1 MSKTSPI
8 HRLITHFQES
18 FVKLHIDVPPKV
30 CEDYAVFVHSCMNN
44 GRRKFHT
51 TNHVLDVC
59 EQMRPLQVLAGLFHD
74 IVYHQVDGGFPS
86 EAEALILTI
95 VEVHDDA
102 ITIKKTL
109 PSDYPA
115 NEYLSICLDIFA
127 FQPGQTLGIH
137 GGLNEFLSAWVAV
150 NFLGDFLKAK
160 DLMTIAACI
169 EATIPFRPKDEQGK
183 NCLDHLEQRI
193 KDCYGRYK
201 LQLGETEIA
210 QMVKLAAGV
219 ANRDVANFAE
229 LDPGKFLDNTW
240 ILLPETNEMLWK
252 PGVYFNADYRK
263 ALMKMEGFLSFLNP
277 DNIYHGYQD
286 EPLPEVLKE
295 MKAQAKKNVQTANQ
309 YLQLKIL
316 GIAIIEALAMAT
328 GGDGP
333 ISMFLG
339 DVRIYNE
346 IERAEDYLPPVTLSD
361 ELDYNDTL
369 YRLLEYG
376 RASGTSFDMK
386 NSPIAC
392 FVYKCLGDTHAAQA
406 MELARQMFVEKI
418 SPEMFLRSLDQK
430 LVSDLAQACAMLAT
444 TRKKEFMK
452 WV

>member
-8 HRLITHFQES
+8 HRLIAHFQES
-18 FVKLHIDVPPKV
+18 FVRLHIDVPPKI

-59 EQMRPLQVLAGLFHD
+59 EQMQPLQVLAGLFHD
-74 IVYHQVDGGFPS
+74 VVYYQVDGGFPPDANELVRS
-86 EAEALILTI
+86 I
-95 VEVHDDA
+95 VEVSDDVVA
-102 ITIKKTL
+102 IKKTL
-109 PSDYPA
+109 PIDYPA
-115 NEYLSICLDIFA
+115 SHYLSICLDVFA
-127 FQPGQTLGIH
+127 FKPGQTLGIH

-160 DLMTIAACI
+160 DLITIAACI

-183 NCLDHLEQRI
+183 NCLDQLEQRI
-193 KDCYGRYK
+193 SECYARYK
-201 LQLGETEIA
+201 LQLGKSEIS

-252 PGVYFNADYRK
+252 PGVYFNADYRL

-277 DNIYHGYQD
+277 ENIYHGYQD
-286 EPLPEVLKE
+286 EPKPEVLAE
-295 MKAQAKKNVQTANQ
+295 MKIQARKNVKTANQ

-316 GIAIIEALAMAT
+316 GIAIIEALARAT
-328 GGDGP
+328 GGDAP

-339 DVRIYNE
+339 DVRIYDE
-346 IERAEDYLPPVTLSD
+346 IERAEDYLPPVELSD
-361 ELDYNDTL
+361 SLDYNDTL

-376 RASGTSFDMK
+376 RASATSFDMK
-386 NSPIAC
+386 NSPIAS
-392 FVYKCLGDTHAAQA
+392 FVYKCLGDAQSAQA
-406 MELARQMFVEKI
+406 MNLARQMFSDKI
-418 SPEMFLRSLDQK
+418 TPEMFLRSLDRK

>member
-8 HRLITHFQES
+8 HRLIAHFQES

-51 TNHVLDVC
+51 TDHVLDVC
-59 EQMRPLQVLAGLFHD
+59 EQMQPLQVLAGLFHD
-74 IVYHQVDGGFPS
+74 VIYYQVDGGFPA
-86 EAEALILTI
+86 EAEELIRSI
-95 VEVHDDA
+95 VDIHDDIIA
-102 ITIKKTL
+102 IKKIL
-109 PSDYPA
+109 PTDYPSSH
-115 NEYLSICLDIFA
+115 YVKICLDVFA
-127 FQPGQTLGIH
+127 FKSGQTLGIH

-160 DLMTIAACI
+160 DLITIAACI
-169 EATIPFRPKDEQGK
+169 EATIPFRPEDEQGK

-193 KDCYGRYK
+193 NDCYASYK
-201 LQLGETEIA
+201 LQLAPTEVG

-277 DNIYHGYQD
+277 ENIYHGYQD
-286 EPLPEVLKE
+286 EPQPEVLAE
-295 MKAQAKKNVQTANQ
+295 MKSQAKKNVKTANQ

-339 DVRIYNE
+339 DVRIYDE
-346 IERAEDYLPPVTLSD
+346 IERAEDYLPPVELS
-361 ELDYNDTL
+361 EVLDYNDTL

-376 RASGTSFDMK
+376 RASATSFDMK
-386 NSPIAC
+386 NSPIAS
-392 FVYKCLGDTHAAQA
+392 FVYKCLGDAQSTQA
-406 MELARQMFVEKI
+406 MELARQMFAEKI
-418 SPEMFLRSLDQK
+418 TPEMFLRSLNRK

>member
-8 HRLITHFQES
+8 HRLIAHFQES
-18 FVKLHIDVPPKV
+18 FVKLHIDVPPKT

-59 EQMRPLQVLAGLFHD
+59 EQMQPLQVLAGLFHD
-74 IVYHQVDGGFPS
+74 VVYYQVDGGFPPNAD
-86 EAEALILTI
+86 ELIRVI
-95 VEVHDDA
+95 VEVHDDVVA
-102 ITIKKTL
+102 IKKTL
-109 PSDYPA
+109 PTDYPT
-115 NEYLSICLDIFA
+115 NHYLSICLDVFA
-127 FQPGQTLGIH
+127 FKPGQTLGIH

-160 DLMTIAACI
+160 DLITIAACI
-169 EATIPFRPKDEQGK
+169 EATIPFRPEDEQGK
-183 NCLDHLEQRI
+183 NCLDHLAQRI
-193 KDCYGRYK
+193 NDCYAHYK
-201 LQLGETEIA
+201 LQLGDIEVA

-240 ILLPETNEMLWK
+240 ILLPETNETLWK

-277 DNIYHGYQD
+277 ENIYHGYHN
-286 EPLPEVLKE
+286 EPEPEVLKE
-295 MKAQAKKNVQTANQ
+295 MKVQATKNVKTANQ

-316 GIAIIEALAMAT
+316 GIAIIEALAVAT
-328 GGDGP
+328 GGDAP

-339 DVRIYNE
+339 DVRIYDE
-346 IERAEDYLPPVTLSD
+346 IERAEDYLPPVELSD
-361 ELDYNDTL
+361 GLDYNDTL

-376 RASGTSFDMK
+376 RTSATSFDMK
-386 NSPIAC
+386 NSPIAS
-392 FVYKCLGDTHAAQA
+392 FVYKCLGDAQSAQA
-406 MELARQMFVEKI
+406 MELARQMFAEKI
-418 SPEMFLRSLDQK
+418 TPEMFLRSLDSK